1 MIAEKVCS
9 RGDDLHKFTHLTSS
23 IMASTTQNTSVVVNG
38 NGSVFAGSV
47 SEKIR
52 DYSNFA
58 DTVDFSNNS
67 PLNYH
72 TRMMGGND
80 VVTLSDINVG
90 GFSNKVNGNLG
101 DDTFESKAGSTTRDF
116 ILGGSENDTI
126 DLSNSAKGGDWQNGN
141 FGKDTLTGAQGT
153 DRMSILRGGADDD
166 FITVLANSKHIVVG
180 DLGQD
185 NILMVGTG
193 RIVCRTDNGAAAQN
207 RDEADAILG
216 FDGDDKLFIPGVNSI
231 NDLQVEQDGL
241 STYLKAD
248 SFTNGTTGMR
258 YIAKFALADAAAVT
272 GYLNGGQVIIGDTA
286 DNAYA
291 ALNPENFLNNPDLGG
306 MFA

>member
-1 MIAEKVCS
+1 MIGEKVCS
-9 RGDDLHKFTHLTSS
+9 RGDDLHKLTHLTSS
-23 IMASTTQNTSVVVNG
+23 IMASTTQNISVVVDG

-52 DYSNFA
+52 DYSNVD
-58 DTVDFSNNS
+58 DTVDLSNNS

-72 TRMMGGND
+72 TRMMAGND

-101 DDTFESKAGSTTRDF
+101 ADEFTSKVGSTTRDF
-116 ILGGSENDTI
+116 ILGGSEGDTI
-126 DLSNSAKGGDWQNGN
+126 NLSNSASGGDWQNGN
-141 FGKDTLTGAQGT
+141 NGDDFITGSKGV
-153 DRMSILRGGADDD
+153 DKMSILRGGADSD
-166 FITVLANSKHIVVG
+166 FITVLADSKHIVVG

-185 NILMVGTG
+185 NIVLVGTG
-193 RIVCRTDNGAAAQN
+193 RVVCRTDNGAAAQN
-207 RDEADAILG
+207 ANEADAILG
-216 FDGDDKLFIPGVNSI
+216 FDGDDKLFIPGINSV
-231 NDLQVEQDGL
+231 NDLQVEQVGL

-258 YIAKFALADAAAVT
+258 YIAKFAFRDAADVT

-291 ALNPENFLNNPDLGG
+291 ALKPENFLNNPDLGG
-306 MFA
+306 VFA